1 MLVACRLKLAA
12 YIVFHLYLSG
22 INQLEILMLRFV
34 PGVIFLLLFASAC
47 TNNTI
52 RNKKDINPDA
62 VFFDY
67 IIRGDE
73 DDSNVTLYLQFR
85 IGGPNGYTLTLKD
98 PAKVELDGEPISVD
112 SAKLTGAYYE
122 IQKPA
127 ESFVGKH
134 TIAFT
139 DFNKKTHSLEFEYKP
154 FSMETELDEVE
165 RGDLVFEIEGLEK
178 EDYLHVSATD
188 TSFTSRDIV
197 EIDTVKDGKLVIPA
211 HKLRYLVDGPITLLL
226 SKEKQK
232 IIRNEI
238 RGRITVS
245 YGLKREFELSP

>member
-1 MLVACRLKLAA
+1 
-12 YIVFHLYLSG
+12 
-22 INQLEILMLRFV
+22 MLRFV
-34 PGVIFLLLFASAC
+34 PGFIFLLLCASAC

-52 RNKKDINPDA
+52 GNRKDLDPDA
-62 VFFDY
+62 VFFEY

-73 DDSNVTLYLQFR
+73 DDTNVTLYLQFR
-85 IGGPNGYTLTLKD
+85 IGGPNGYTLTLKN
-98 PAKVELDGEPISVD
+98 PAKVELDGEVIAVD

-122 IQKPA
+122 IQKTA
-127 ESFVGKH
+127 ETFIGKH

-139 DFNKKTHSLEFEYKP
+139 DFNKKVHSQEFEYKP

-165 RGDLVFEIEGLEK
+165 RGALVFDLEGLEK

-188 TSFTSRDIV
+188 TSFASRDIV

-226 SKEKQK
+226 SKETQK
-232 IIRNEI
+232 IIRDEV
-238 RGRITVS
+238 RGRVTVS
-245 YGLKREFELSP
+245 YSLKREFELKSQAP